1 MWSSFSDFDFTITGT
16 LVSDV
21 YFGASKGA
29 RVLLDI
35 LLRRR
40 QRTLKRFGL
49 SYLSRVQS
57 GVIFAQDYEMTRQ
70 VCLLAS

>member
-1 MWSSFSDFDFTITGT
+1 MWSNFSDFDFTITGT

-35 LLRRR
+35 ILRRR
-40 QRTLKRFGL
+40 QRTFKTFWLKLFEL
-49 SYLSRVQS
+49 AQS
-57 GVIFAQDYEMTRQ
+57 GVIFAQDYEMTRWF
-70 VCLLAS
+70 VC